1 MKITVL
7 LINKHT
13 FEVRR
18 IINVMSI
25 TISTGRWAI
34 ETPTITTYYAT
45 DNYILHIL
53 GVTE

>member
-13 FEVRR
+13 FEVKK
-18 IINVMSI
+18 IANVTSI
-25 TISTGRWAI
+25 TISSRRWAI
-34 ETPTITTYYAT
+34 KVSNTTYYAT
-45 DNYILHIL
+45 DDYILHIL

>member
-13 FEVRR
+13 FEVKK
-18 IINVMSI
+18 IVNVTQIS
-25 TISTGRWAI
+25 ISTRRWAI
-34 ETPTITTYYAT
+34 EASTTTYYAT
-45 DNYILHIL
+45 DDYILHVL

>member
-13 FEVRR
+13 FEVKK
-18 IINVMSI
+18 IVNVTQIS
-25 TISTGRWAI
+25 ISTRRWAI
-34 ETPTITTYYAT
+34 RASSTTYYAT
-45 DNYILHIL
+45 DDYICHIL